1 MDGEWAVSK
10 PSRSDEVLDPDQQV
24 KMAEEIRTHFDSMA
38 PKRPKKP
45 NRSEGP
51 FIDGHDPNSS
61 SPIGNIP
68 EQDKLQAL
76 SAQSQVSISPSKKK
90 INNLSCLVFLLTH
103 IYVSFHFCFSTFLLN
118 RAILFPRR
126 NLWRPS
132 TTTS

>member
-61 SPIGNIP
+61 SPTGNIP
-68 EQDKLQAL
+68 ELDKLQAL

-90 INNLSCLVFLLTH
+90 NQ
-103 IYVSFHFCFSTFLLN
+103 
-118 RAILFPRR
+118 
-126 NLWRPS
+126 
-132 TTTS
+132 